1 MIISLNWLKEYVD
14 FSVSPEELA
23 DRLTM
28 SGLEVESIEYVGK
41 ALESIVVAEILD
53 MGKHP
58 DADKLSLCR
67 VSDGEAE
74 YPIVCGA
81 SNMKA
86 GDKVVLA
93 KTGTV
98 LPPGPKFPEGIT
110 IKKAK
115 IRGQVSEGMLCAEN
129 ELGLGIE
136 SDGIMILPAG
146 AVPGT
151 RLIDELGVNDVLL
164 EICITPNRPDC
175 LSVVGTAR
183 EAAAVLS
190 GTAGYPDTSVKES
203 DAPVGDYISV
213 EIKSPAG
220 CPRYTCRVIRNVK
233 IGPSPKWMKT
243 RLESAG
249 IRAINN
255 VVDVTNYVLLELGQP
270 LHAFDY
276 DLVKG
281 QKIVVRQAEDG
292 ETITTLDGAE
302 RKLSSDDLL
311 ICDGER
317 PVALA
322 GVMGGADTEVS
333 EGTMNILLESAYF
346 SPDTVRKTSRKTG
359 LKSESSYRFER
370 GVDPEGV
377 AKALDRAAALIS
389 ELAGGEV
396 AAGRIDENPVI
407 IEPAVVS
414 VTPERVNAILG
425 TDISEEEIIS
435 IQKRLGLR
443 LLSSEKGV
451 LTFEVPTYRVDLT
464 REIDIIE
471 ETARLYG
478 YNNVPVTLPAV
489 AMKTELPGGV
499 RAVQAKFKE
508 VFTANGFYEAINYS
522 FEDEELLG
530 LFSPEKAL
538 PILNPI
544 SKDGAVMRTS
554 LTAGLVK
561 NVLLNLNRQ
570 ESDVRIF
577 ETGKIYIPSSGEKLP
592 KETNKLAA
600 AATGRKQ
607 PELWDRE
614 EFDFFDLKAVLEMAL
629 GALHA
634 RESVSFKPAPEIE
647 FLHPGKS
654 AEIIID
660 GEAVGYAGEIHPGLM
675 ERLELTK
682 RVYVAEI
689 DLDAA
694 ARLTAGK
701 KGEFRPLPKF
711 PSVRRDIALVVDQ
724 AVSAGSIIDEIRS
737 MGSGLIEDARIF
749 DVFTGGT
756 VQEGKKSVAVSLH
769 LRASDKTLTEE
780 EINRIQDKALKKL
793 QLALGAELRTI

>member
-86 GDKVVLA
+86 GDKVALA
-93 KTGTV
+93 KAGTV
-98 LPPGPKFPEGIT
+98 LPPGPKFPEGII

-136 SDGIMILPAG
+136 SDGIMILPPG

-164 EICITPNRPDC
+164 EIGITPNRPDC

-203 DAPVGDYISV
+203 GASVGDYLSV

-281 QKIVVRQAEDG
+281 KKIVVRQAEDG
-292 ETITTLDGAE
+292 ETITTLDGVE

-333 EGTMNILLESAYF
+333 EGTTNILLESACF

-414 VTPERVNAILG
+414 VTAARVNAILG

-577 ETGKIYIPSSGEKLP
+577 ETGKIYIPWSGEKLP

-634 RESVSFKPAPEIE
+634 HESVSFKPAPEIE

-701 KGEFRPLPKF
+701 KGEFKPLPKF

>member
-41 ALESIVVAEILD
+41 ALESVVVAEILD

-86 GDKVVLA
+86 GDKVALA
-93 KTGTV
+93 KAGTV

-136 SDGIMILPAG
+136 SDGIMILPPG

-164 EICITPNRPDC
+164 EIGITPNRPDC

-190 GTAGYPDTSVKES
+190 GTAGYPDTSVEES
-203 DAPVGDYISV
+203 GSPVGDYVSV
-213 EIKSPAG
+213 EIKSPEG

-276 DLVKG
+276 DLIKG
-281 QKIVVRQAEDG
+281 RKIVVRQAEDG
-292 ETITTLDGAE
+292 ETITTLDGVE

-333 EGTMNILLESAYF
+333 EGTANILLESAYF
-346 SPDTVRKTSRKTG
+346 SPDTIRKTSRKTG

-414 VTPERVNAILG
+414 VTAARVNAILG
-425 TDISEEEIIS
+425 TDISEDEIIS

-443 LLSSEKGV
+443 LLSSENGV

-634 RESVSFKPAPEIE
+634 QESVSFKPAPEIE

-675 ERLELTK
+675 ERLGLTK

>member
-67 VSDGEAE
+67 VTDGEAE

-86 GDKVVLA
+86 GDKVALA
-93 KTGTV
+93 RTGTV
-98 LPPGPKFPEGIT
+98 LPPGPKFPEGLT

-136 SDGIMILPAG
+136 SDGIMILRPG

-164 EICITPNRPDC
+164 EIGITPNRPDC

-203 DAPVGDYISV
+203 GAPVGDYVSV
-213 EIKSPAG
+213 EIKSPEG

-233 IGPSPKWMKT
+233 IGPSPGWMKT
-243 RLESAG
+243 RLELSG
-249 IRAINN
+249 IRSINN

-281 QKIVVRQAEDG
+281 RKIVVRQAEDG
-292 ETITTLDGAE
+292 ETITTLDGVE
-302 RKLSSDDLL
+302 RKLSADDLL

-333 EGTMNILLESAYF
+333 EGTANILLESAYF

-370 GVDPEGV
+370 GVDPDGV
-377 AKALDRAAALIS
+377 VKALDRAAGLIA

-396 AAGRIDENPVI
+396 AAGRIDENPVV

-414 VTPERVNAILG
+414 VTAARVNAILG

-522 FEDEELLG
+522 FEDEELLA

-544 SKDGAVMRTS
+544 SKDGGVMRTS

-570 ESDVRIF
+570 ENDVRIF
-577 ETGKIYIPSSGEKLP
+577 ETGKIYIPSSGQKLP

-634 RESVSFKPAPEIE
+634 QESVAFKPATEIE

-660 GEAVGYAGEIHPGLM
+660 GEVVGYAGEIHPGLM

-694 ARLTAGK
+694 ASLTAGK
-701 KGEFRPLPKF
+701 KGEFSPLPKF

-724 AVSAGSIIDEIRS
+724 GVSSGSIINEIRS

-756 VQEGKKSVAVSLH
+756 VQDGKKSVAVSLH

-793 QLALGAELRTI
+793 RLALGAELRTI

>member
-41 ALESIVVAEILD
+41 ALESIVVAQILD

-86 GDKVVLA
+86 GDKVALA
-93 KTGTV
+93 KAGTV

-136 SDGIMILPAG
+136 SDGIMILPPG

-164 EICITPNRPDC
+164 EIGITPNRPDC

-190 GTAGYPDTSVKES
+190 GTAGYPDTSVEES
-203 DAPVGDYISV
+203 GSPVGDYVSV
-213 EIKSPAG
+213 EIKSPEG

-276 DLVKG
+276 DLIKG
-281 QKIVVRQAEDG
+281 RKIVVRQAEDG
-292 ETITTLDGAE
+292 ETITTLDGVE
-302 RKLSSDDLL
+302 RKLSADDLL

-333 EGTMNILLESAYF
+333 EGTTNILLESAYF

-377 AKALDRAAALIS
+377 VKALDRAAALIA

-414 VTPERVNAILG
+414 VTAARVNAILG
-425 TDISEEEIIS
+425 TDISEDEIIS

-634 RESVSFKPAPEIE
+634 QESVSFKPAPEIE

>member
-14 FSVSPEELA
+14 YSVSPEELA

-28 SGLEVESIEYVGK
+28 SGLEVESIEYTGK
-41 ALESIVVAEILD
+41 ALENVVVAEILD
-53 MGKHP
+53 MGPHP

-67 VSDGEAE
+67 VTDGSNE

-86 GDKVVLA
+86 GDKVALA
-93 KTGTV
+93 RTGTV

-129 ELGLGIE
+129 ELGLGTE
-136 SDGIMILPAG
+136 SDGIMILPPG

-151 RLIDELGVNDVLL
+151 RLIDEIGVNDVLL
-164 EICITPNRPDC
+164 EIGITPNRPDC

-183 EAAAVLS
+183 EVAAILS
-190 GTAGYPDTSVKES
+190 AKAGYPDLSVNES
-203 DAPVGDYISV
+203 GAPVSDYVSV
-213 EIKSPAG
+213 EILSPEK
-220 CPRYTCRVIRNVK
+220 CPRYTCRVISGVK
-233 IGPSPKWMKT
+233 IGPSPEWMKA
-243 RLESAG
+243 RLESSG
-249 IRAINN
+249 IRSINN

-281 QKIVVRQAEDG
+281 KKIIVRQAG
-292 ETITTLDGAE
+292 EGEIIKTLDGIE
-302 RKLSSDDLL
+302 RKLTGDDLL
-311 ICDGER
+311 ICDAER
-317 PVALA
+317 AVALA
-322 GVMGGADTEVS
+322 GVMGGADTEVT
-333 EGTMNILLESAYF
+333 EGTRNILLESAYF

-377 AKALDRAAALIS
+377 VRALDRAAALIA
-389 ELAGGEV
+389 ELAGGKV
-396 AAGRIDENPVI
+396 AAGRIDEYPAK

-414 VTPERVNAILG
+414 VSAKRVNAILG
-425 TDISEEEIIS
+425 TNISEDEIIS
-435 IQKRLGLR
+435 IQKRLGLE
-443 LLSSEKGV
+443 LLSSDSGV
-451 LTFEVPTYRVDLT
+451 LTFKVPAYRVDLT
-464 REIDIIE
+464 REIDVIE

-489 AMKTELPGGV
+489 GMKTELPRSV
-499 RAVQAKFKE
+499 RIVQSKFKE
-508 VFTANGFYEAINYS
+508 IFTANGFYEAINYS
-522 FEDEELLG
+522 FEDEELLR
-530 LFSPEKAL
+530 LFSPEAAL

-561 NVLLNLNRQ
+561 NVLLNLSRQ

-577 ETGKIYIPSSGEKLP
+577 ETGKVYIPSSGDRLP
-592 KETNKLAA
+592 KEINKLAA

-614 EFDFFDLKAVLEMAL
+614 EIDFFDLKAILEKAF
-629 GALHA
+629 GALHVPA
-634 RESVSFKPAPEIE
+634 GAAFKSATEIE

-654 AEIIID
+654 AEITID
-660 GEAVGYAGEIHPGLM
+660 GEAVGYVGELHPGLR

-701 KGEFRPLPKF
+701 KGEFKPLPKF
-711 PSVRRDIALVVDQ
+711 PSVRRDIALVVDEG
-724 AVSAGSIIDEIRS
+724 VSAGSIIDEIRS
-737 MGSGLIEDARIF
+737 LGSGLIEDARIF
-749 DVFTGGT
+749 DVFTGGS
-756 VQEGKKSVAVSLH
+756 VQAGKKSVAVSLH
-769 LRASDKTLTEE
+769 LRAADKTLTED
-780 EINRIQDKALKKL
+780 EINKIQDKALKKL
-793 QLALGAELRTI
+793 RLALGAELRTI

>member
-28 SGLEVESIEYVGK
+28 SGLEVESIEYAGK
-41 ALESIVVAEILD
+41 ALESVVVAEILD
-53 MGKHP
+53 MGGHP

-67 VSDGEAE
+67 VSDGENE

-81 SNMKA
+81 SNMKT
-86 GDKVVLA
+86 GDKVALA
-93 KTGTV
+93 RTGTV

-129 ELGLGIE
+129 ELGLGTE
-136 SDGIMILPAG
+136 SDGIMILPPG

-151 RLIDELGVNDVLL
+151 RLIDELGINDVLL
-164 EICITPNRPDC
+164 EIGITPNRPDC

-190 GTAGYPDTSVKES
+190 GAAGYPDTSVKES
-203 DAPVGDYISV
+203 GVPVGDYISV
-213 EIKSPAG
+213 EIKSPGG
-220 CPRYTCRVIRNVK
+220 CPRYTCRVISGVK
-233 IGPSPKWMKT
+233 IGPSPEWMKT
-243 RLESAG
+243 RLESSG
-249 IRAINN
+249 IRSINN

-276 DLVKG
+276 DLVRGK
-281 QKIVVRQAEDG
+281 KIVVRQAEDG

-302 RKLSSDDLL
+302 RKLSADDLL

-322 GVMGGADTEVS
+322 GVMGGAYTEVTG
-333 EGTMNILLESAYF
+333 GTTSILLESAYF

-377 AKALDRAAALIS
+377 VKALDRAAALIAG
-389 ELAGGEV
+389 LAGGEV
-396 AAGRIDENPVI
+396 AAGRIDEYPVK

-414 VTPERVNAILG
+414 VTASRINAILG

-435 IQKRLGLR
+435 IQKRLGLE
-443 LLSSEKGV
+443 LLSPDNGV
-451 LTFEVPTYRVDLT
+451 LTFRVPTYRVDLT
-464 REIDIIE
+464 REIDIVE

-499 RAVQAKFKE
+499 RTVQSKFKE

-561 NVLLNLNRQ
+561 NVLLNLSRQ
-570 ESDVRIF
+570 ENDVRIF
-577 ETGKIYIPSSGEKLP
+577 ETGKIYIPSSGDKLP

-614 EFDFFDLKAVLEMAL
+614 EFDFFDLKAVLEKAL

-634 RESVSFKPAPEIE
+634 RDCVTFRAAPGIE

-654 AEIIID
+654 AEIVMD
-660 GEAVGYAGEIHPGLM
+660 GEVVGYAGEIHPGLR
-675 ERLELTK
+675 ERFGLTK

-689 DLDAA
+689 DLDDA

-711 PSVRRDIALVVDQ
+711 PSVRRDIALVVDEG
-724 AVSAGSIIDEIRS
+724 VSAGSIIDEIRS

-749 DVFTGGT
+749 DVFTGGA

-793 QLALGAELRTI
+793 RLALGAELRTI

>member
-41 ALESIVVAEILD
+41 ALESVVVAEILD

-86 GDKVVLA
+86 GDKVALA
-93 KTGTV
+93 KAGTV

-136 SDGIMILPAG
+136 SDGIMILPPG

-164 EICITPNRPDC
+164 EIGITPNRPDC

-190 GTAGYPDTSVKES
+190 GTAGYPDTSVEES
-203 DAPVGDYISV
+203 GSPVGDYVSV

-276 DLVKG
+276 DLIKG
-281 QKIVVRQAEDG
+281 RKIVVRQAEDG
-292 ETITTLDGAE
+292 ETITTLDGVE

-333 EGTMNILLESAYF
+333 EGTANILLESAYF
-346 SPDTVRKTSRKTG
+346 SPDTIRKTSRKTG

-414 VTPERVNAILG
+414 VTAARVNAILG
-425 TDISEEEIIS
+425 TDISEDEIIS

-443 LLSSEKGV
+443 LLSSENGV

-570 ESDVRIF
+570 ENDVRIF

-634 RESVSFKPAPEIE
+634 QESVSFKPAPEIE

-660 GEAVGYAGEIHPGLM
+660 GEAVGYAGEIHPGLR

>member
-1 MIISLNWLKEYVD
+1 MIISLNWLKDYVD
-14 FSVSPEELA
+14 YSVSPEELA

-28 SGLEVESIEYVGK
+28 SGLEVESIEYTGK
-41 ALESIVVAEILD
+41 ALENVVVAEILD
-53 MGKHP
+53 MGPHP

-67 VSDGEAE
+67 VSDGANE

-86 GDKVVLA
+86 GDKVALA
-93 KTGTV
+93 TTGTV

-129 ELGLGIE
+129 ELGLGTE
-136 SDGIMILPAG
+136 SDGIMILPPG

-151 RLIDELGVNDVLL
+151 RLIDEIGVNDVLL
-164 EICITPNRPDC
+164 EIAITPNRPDC

-183 EAAAVLS
+183 EVAAILS
-190 GTAGYPDTSVKES
+190 GKAGYPEPSISES
-203 DAPVGDYISV
+203 GSPVGDYVSV
-213 EIKSPAG
+213 EILSPAK
-220 CPRYTCRVIRNVK
+220 CPRYTCRVITGVK

-243 RLESAG
+243 RLESSG
-249 IRAINN
+249 IRSINN

-276 DLVKG
+276 GLVKG
-281 QKIVVRQAEDG
+281 KKIIVRQAG
-292 ETITTLDGAE
+292 EGEIIKTLDGVE
-302 RKLSSDDLL
+302 RKLTGDDLL
-311 ICDGER
+311 ICDAER
-317 PVALA
+317 AVALA
-322 GVMGGADTEVS
+322 GVMGGADTEVT
-333 EGTMNILLESAYF
+333 EGTSNILLESAYF

-377 AKALDRAAALIS
+377 VRALDRAAALIA
-389 ELAGGEV
+389 ELAGGKV
-396 AAGRIDENPVI
+396 AAGRIDENPI
-407 IEPAVVS
+407 KIEPAVVS
-414 VTPERVNAILG
+414 VTAKRVNAILG
-425 TDISEEEIIS
+425 TNISEEEIIS
-435 IQKRLGLR
+435 IQKRLGLE
-443 LLSSEKGV
+443 LLSSDNGV
-451 LTFEVPTYRVDLT
+451 LTFKVPTYRVDLT

-471 ETARLYG
+471 EMARLYG
-478 YNNVPVTLPAV
+478 YNNIPVTLPAV
-489 AMKTELPGGV
+489 AMKTELPQSV
-499 RAVQAKFKE
+499 RTAQSKFKE
-508 VFTANGFYEAINYS
+508 IFTANGFYEAINYS
-522 FEDEELLG
+522 FEDEELLR
-530 LFSPEKAL
+530 LFSPEGAL

-561 NVLLNLNRQ
+561 NVVLNLSRQ

-577 ETGKIYIPSSGEKLP
+577 ETGKVYIPSSGDKLP
-592 KETNKLAA
+592 KEINKLAA

-614 EFDFFDLKAVLEMAL
+614 ELDFFDLKAILEKAF
-629 GALHA
+629 GALHLPSGA
-634 RESVSFKPAPEIE
+634 AFRAASEIE

-660 GEAVGYAGEIHPGLM
+660 SEAVGYVGELHPGLL

-701 KGEFRPLPKF
+701 KGEFKPLPKF
-711 PSVRRDIALVVDQ
+711 PSVRRDIALVVDEG
-724 AVSAGSIIDEIRS
+724 VTAGSIIDEIKS
-737 MGSGLIEDARIF
+737 LGSGLIEDARIF
-749 DVFTGGT
+749 DVFTGGS
-756 VQEGKKSVAVSLH
+756 VQTGKKSVAVSLH
-769 LRASDKTLTEE
+769 LRAADKTLTED
-780 EINRIQDKALKKL
+780 EINKIQDKALKKL
-793 QLALGAELRTI
+793 RLALGAELRTI